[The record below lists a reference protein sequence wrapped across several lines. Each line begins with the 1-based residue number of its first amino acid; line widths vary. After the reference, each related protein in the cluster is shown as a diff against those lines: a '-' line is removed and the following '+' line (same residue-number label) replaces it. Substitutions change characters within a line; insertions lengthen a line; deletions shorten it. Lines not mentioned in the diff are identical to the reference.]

1 MLNSSQMKCF
11 KFLNSTKVSY
21 LWALAY
27 AVPSSMNTL
36 FQPAP
41 LHMYPAWTII
51 IFPALLD
58 FCFSLA
64 MRVRVYVSLDILN
77 LQWPTKL
84 LSVIFHLLKS
94 FASYKNNKSHLG
106 PLHSPLLFLF
116 LGIFINW
123 ATTQCL
129 PWWNSNSSRMER
141 LRNNSRGGI
150 LQERK
155 TPDLDIEEWVGPWK
169 VERNFQPG

>member
-1 MLNSSQMKCF
+1 MLNSSLMKWF

-36 FQPAP
+36 FQPTP

-77 LQWPTKL
+77 LQWPTNL

-94 FASYKNNKSHLG
+94 YASYKNNKSHLG

-116 LGIFINW
+116 LGIFIDW

-129 PWWNSNSSRMER
+129 HDEIAIVQEWRDEGTIV
-141 LRNNSRGGI
+141 RGGI
-150 LQERK
+150 LQEKK
-155 TPDLDIEEWVGPWK
+155 TLDLDIEEWVEPWK
-169 VERNFQPG
+169 VERNF